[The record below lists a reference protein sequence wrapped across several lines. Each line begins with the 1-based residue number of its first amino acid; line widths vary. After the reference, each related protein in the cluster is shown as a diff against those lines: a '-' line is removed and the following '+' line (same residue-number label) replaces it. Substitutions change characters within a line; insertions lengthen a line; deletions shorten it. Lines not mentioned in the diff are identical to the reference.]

1 MELIKTRYTFNRVV
15 FKHGEGI
22 SELTSVTKEKCEDNI
37 VTPEVLCSS
46 LKETPFN
53 KASKELKSSI
63 GVVYKEH
70 VTEEQA
76 YALVVRLEKEG
87 KYSHRTDASLG

>member
-1 MELIKTRYTFNRVV
+1 MEPIKTFYIFNRVV
-15 FKHGEGI
+15 FRHGDGI
-22 SELTSVTKEKCEDNI
+22 SELTSVTKESWVDNI

-46 LKETPFN
+46 LNETPFN

-70 VTEEQA
+70 ITEEQA
-76 YALVVRLEKEG
+76 YALVVRFEKEG
-87 KYSHRTDASLG
+87 KYSY